1 MEGIILNSLFL
12 VGKKDGSNQSDK
24 IGQSGPPW
32 ALQDGKPISAERNAT
47 VRELYVQNWLKRR
60 IFYVSIVKKIPEL
73 CQVWIERLVIKTF
86 MPMLW
91 NFFRAKIFHQIFEIS
106 NIFGVETFY
115 KNYNISKP
123 YAFDGSFL
131 KRITSFLEYFDISA
145 SILGGFN

>member
-47 VRELYVQNWLKRR
+47 VKELYVQDWLKRR

-73 CQVWIERLVIKTF
+73 CQVWMERLVIQTF
-86 MPMLW
+86 MSMLW
-91 NFFRAKIFHQIFEIS
+91 NSLELRYFTKLLKVPIS
-106 NIFGVETFY
+106 LVW
-115 KNYNISKP
+115 K
-123 YAFDGSFL
+123 L
-131 KRITSFLEYFDISA
+131 L
-145 SILGGFN
+145 